1 MSILKGGV
9 NSFWRN
15 VITLL
20 SASMLAQAI
29 PFIILPILQKW
40 FFSPEDFGK
49 LAIYASVSTL
59 LASVAAF
66 KYELAIVNAKSQ
78 KEASNIFYGSIFIVL
93 VFSFITTIVFN
104 LFKSQLSI
112 WLGVESIQSYL
123 TLLNLSIIFLGL
135 FEVFNYW
142 NNRKKSFKTIAAAKV
157 SKSIAA
163 EGSKL
168 GFGYSNILGGLIYG
182 RIVGE
187 FISMM
192 YLVVKFFIYD
202 FKNFTKSR
210 NREILNTL
218 KKYYRFPLFTMPSV
232 FVGNFIYVIFFALFN
247 KYFGEAK
254 TGIIGISVTYVYAA
268 FALLSASFSQVFLK
282 EIHDIKGRDNLLK
295 VYLKNAKLLALL
307 SLFVTVFVLIIPS
320 DWVVYLLGDKWNDM
334 MPTLKIL
341 VFGFAVSFVTSSLS
355 FIYIRLDKQKLML
368 IFDIF
373 HLLLVWASIT
383 WAYNYF
389 GTFKETLIVYTI
401 AQVVYYVIAFIA
413 AILFIKRSK
422 I

>member
-1 MSILKGGV
+1 MQILKGNI

-29 PFIILPILQKW
+29 PFITLPILQKW

-78 KEASNIFYGSIFIVL
+78 KEANNIFIVSVAIVIL
-93 VFSFITTIVFN
+93 FTVFTSLIFL
-104 LFKSQLSI
+104 LFSSQLSL
-112 WLGVESIQSYL
+112 WLGTSSIQSYL
-123 TLLNLSIIFLGL
+123 ILIPISVLFLGL

-142 NNRKKSFKTIAAAKV
+142 NNRKKTFKTIASAKI

-163 EGSKL
+163 ESSKL
-168 GFGYSNILGGLIYG
+168 GFGYSNISGGLIYG

-187 FISMM
+187 FFSMM
-192 YLVVKFFIYD
+192 YLVVKFFISD
-202 FKNFTKSR
+202 FKNFSKGNTKQIINS
-210 NREILNTL
+210 L
-218 KKYYRFPLFTMPSV
+218 KQHYRFPLFTMPSV

-268 FALLSASFSQVFLK
+268 FALISASFSQVFFK
-282 EIHDIKGRDNLLK
+282 EIHDINGRENLLK

-307 SLFVTVFVLIIPS
+307 SLLVTVFVLIIPS
-320 DWVVYLLGDKWNDM
+320 DWVVYVLGEKWIEM

-355 FIYIRLDKQKLML
+355 FIYIRLDKQRVML
-368 IFDIF
+368 FFDIF
-373 HLLLVWASIT
+373 HLALVWFSIT
-383 WAYNYF
+383 IAYNYF
-389 GTFKETLIVYTI
+389 GTFRETLIIYTI
-401 AQVVYYVIAFIA
+401 AQVIYYLIAFVA
-413 AILFIKRSK
+413 AIFFIKRSN
-422 I
+422 

>member
-1 MSILKGGV
+1 MA
-9 NSFWRN
+9 
-15 VITLL
+15 
-20 SASMLAQAI
+20 SAK
-29 PFIILPILQKW
+29 II
-40 FFSPEDFGK
+40 
-49 LAIYASVSTL
+49 
-59 LASVAAF
+59 
-66 KYELAIVNAKSQ
+66 KS
-78 KEASNIFYGSIFIVL
+78 
-93 VFSFITTIVFN
+93 
-104 LFKSQLSI
+104 
-112 WLGVESIQSYL
+112 
-123 TLLNLSIIFLGL
+123 
-135 FEVFNYW
+135 
-142 NNRKKSFKTIAAAKV
+142 AAAE
-157 SKSIAA
+157 S
-163 EGSKL
+163 SKL
-168 GFGYSNILGGLIYG
+168 GFGSVNVSGGLIYG
-182 RIVGE
+182 RIIGE
-187 FISMM
+187 FVSMLYLALVFMIKDFRQFSSSNWKGVIQSLKNHYLFPM
-192 YLVVKFFIYD
+192 Y
-202 FKNFTKSR
+202 S
-210 NREILNTL
+210 
-218 KKYYRFPLFTMPSV
+218 MPSV

-320 DWVVYLLGDKWNDM
+320 NWVVFLLGDKWNDM

-355 FIYIRLDKQKLML
+355 FIYIRLDKQKIML
-368 IFDIF
+368 LFDVL

-401 AQVVYYVIAFIA
+401 AQVVYYLIAFIA
-413 AILFIKRSK
+413 AIFFIKRSK